1 MVHSRTYIHDVTFEW
16 DPVKARQNLE
26 AHGVDFADAAIAL
39 EDEHAL
45 TIHDARHDD
54 EQRFVSL
61 CRDPLARL
69 LTVVYTWREDNIR
82 IISARKATRT
92 ETRRYEGEP

>member
-1 MVHSRTYIHDVTFEW
+1 VTFEW
-16 DPVKARQNLE
+16 DPVKAGQNLK

-45 TIHDARHDD
+45 TIQDARHDD

-61 CRDPLARL
+61 CLDPLARL
-69 LTVVYTWREDNIR
+69 LTVVYTLRDDTIR